1 MLYTLSPTSKQLE
14 MTPLSAIQ
22 PDAIWYDLLTPT
34 PEEIKQT
41 ETLLNLH
48 IPSLEEM
55 LEIEESS
62 RLYEA
67 DKIVYMTSTIVANAG
82 MDTVTLA
89 PVCFIMTKT
98 ALITVRYSDPKPF
111 QVFAKKNLKNG
122 YNQAKTI
129 FLGLM
134 DTIVEGMADILEM
147 NASDIDHIS
156 KQIFTEHKL
165 RGQIHMQE
173 ILQHIGEAG
182 NLNSKVRASIGTL
195 ERQLIF
201 YRNQILEE
209 ETDKK
214 FYTKLSTIQKDI
226 KSLSEF
232 LSFLFHKI
240 DFLLS
245 ATLGYTNI
253 EQNNTIK
260 ILSVAAVI
268 FLPPTLIASIYGMNF
283 QNQPELNWRYGYPL
297 ALVLMAL
304 STFIP
309 YLYFKRK
316 GWL

>member
-1 MLYTLSPTSKQLE
+1 MLHTLSPTSKQLE
-14 MTPLSAIQ
+14 ITPLSAIQ

-34 PEEIKQT
+34 PEEIKQI
-41 ETLLNLH
+41 ESLLSLH

-67 DKIVYMTSTIVANAG
+67 NKIVYMTSTIVTHAG
-82 MDTVTLA
+82 TEAATLA
-89 PVCFIMTKT
+89 PVSFIMTKT

-111 QVFAKKNLKNG
+111 QVFAKKILKNE
-122 YNQAKTI
+122 YNQAETV

-134 DTIVEGMADILEM
+134 DTIVERMADILET
-147 NASDIDHIS
+147 NALDIDLIS
-156 KQIFTEHKL
+156 KQIFAEQKL

-182 NLNSKVRASIGTL
+182 DLNSKLRASLGTL
-195 ERQLIF
+195 DRQLIF
-201 YRNQILEE
+201 YHNQILEN
-209 ETDKK
+209 TDKK
-214 FYTKLSTIQKDI
+214 FHTKLITIQQDI

-232 LSFLFHKI
+232 LAFLFHKI
-240 DFLLS
+240 DFLLN

-253 EQNNTIK
+253 EQNNIIK

-283 QNQPELNWRYGYPL
+283 QTQPELNWRFGYPL

-309 YLYFKRK
+309 YLYCKRK

>member
-1 MLYTLSPTSKQLE
+1 MLYILSPTSKQLE
-14 MTPLSAIQ
+14 ITPLSAIQ

-34 PEEIKQT
+34 PEEIKHI

-67 DKIVYMTSTIVANAG
+67 NKIVYMTSTIVTHADMETA
-82 MDTVTLA
+82 TLA
-89 PVCFIMTKT
+89 PVSFIMTKT
-98 ALITVRYSDPKPF
+98 ALITVRYNDPKPF
-111 QVFAKKNLKNG
+111 QVFAKKILKNG
-122 YNQAKTI
+122 YHQAETV

-134 DTIVEGMADILEM
+134 DTIVERMADILEM
-147 NASDIDHIS
+147 NASDIDLIS
-156 KQIFTEHKL
+156 KQIFTDQKL

-182 NLNSKVRASIGTL
+182 DLNSKVRASIGTL
-195 ERQLIF
+195 DRQLIF
-201 YRNQILEE
+201 YLNQTFED
-209 ETDKK
+209 TDKK
-214 FYTKLSTIQKDI
+214 FHTKLITIQKDI

-240 DFLLS
+240 DFLLN

-283 QNQPELNWRYGYPL
+283 QTLPELNWRFGYPL
-297 ALVLMAL
+297 ALALMAL

-309 YLYFKRK
+309 YLYCKKK